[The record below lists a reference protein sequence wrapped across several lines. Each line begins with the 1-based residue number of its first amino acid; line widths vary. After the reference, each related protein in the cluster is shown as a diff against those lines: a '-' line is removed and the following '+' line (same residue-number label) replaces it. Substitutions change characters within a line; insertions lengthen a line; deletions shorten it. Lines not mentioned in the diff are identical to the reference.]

1 MTASVPRGKGSRGK
15 VLAIPVE
22 HVRLGGA
29 SLGSLWNRMWL
40 AIDVTLTVDRH
51 VSSLSNPKGGKRS
64 PIIENDTHDVPILQ
78 TLETRQQ
85 IGNEHRCVTFRPTQK
100 LRLAQ
105 NIETSA

>member
-1 MTASVPRGKGSRGK
+1 
-15 VLAIPVE
+15 
-22 HVRLGGA
+22 
-29 SLGSLWNRMWL
+29 MWL

-78 TLETRQQ
+78 MLKIRQQ

-105 NIETSA
+105 NIKKSAQSDKGFNPKHLAHEAHKLPRRFRE